1 MIGRGRVVRPC
12 RVLLGRLSVRVLR
25 VQCLLCTLLCKR
37 CADVSTTPAISEI
50 GLRSAPECGRVEE
63 EGHGTSCRNRQS
75 RTYPGARS
83 SRPFPPLPRRQTK
96 RRSGPWLLV
105 ESAAV
110 RRDPRENS
118 SCWKTEGRS
127 TTALRPCRC
136 GPVSRAGTAI
146 SNGVV
151 RKPSAGPATCAVC
164 RLCTPPASDL
174 TRYLCVCALT
184 WSRVHTRTR
193 THTPRSPGAAY
204 PTNRALHPDALP
216 QHHASDARDGDDEL
230 TRLVASAQ
238 THILSCR

>member
-110 RRDPRENS
+110 RGPRENS
-118 SCWKTEGRS
+118 NGKQTGADLNISPADDAVRSAVRGRLS
-127 TTALRPCRC
+127 RMVSYANPLPGLPLAPYVVFARPL
-136 GPVSRAGTAI
+136 P
-146 SNGVV
+146 
-151 RKPSAGPATCAVC
+151 
-164 RLCTPPASDL
+164 L
-174 TRYLCVCALT
+174 T
-184 WSRVHTRTR
+184 
-193 THTPRSPGAAY
+193 
-204 PTNRALHPDALP
+204 
-216 QHHASDARDGDDEL
+216 
-230 TRLVASAQ
+230 
-238 THILSCR
+238 

>member
-105 ESAAV
+105 KSAAGV
-110 RRDPRENS
+110 PAAARGKPEVQISAPVLRS
-118 SCWKTEGRS
+118 HTMFFFSCGAW
-127 TTALRPCRC
+127 LC
-136 GPVSRAGTAI
+136 
-146 SNGVV
+146 
-151 RKPSAGPATCAVC
+151 PSFAWS
-164 RLCTPPASDL
+164 LSLID
-174 TRYLCVCALT
+174 TR
-184 WSRVHTRTR
+184 
-193 THTPRSPGAAY
+193 
-204 PTNRALHPDALP
+204 N
-216 QHHASDARDGDDEL
+216 
-230 TRLVASAQ
+230 
-238 THILSCR
+238 

>member
-110 RRDPRENS
+110 LRGPRERKQRADLNS
-118 SCWKTEGRS
+118 SPADDAVRSAVRGRLS
-127 TTALRPCRC
+127 RM
-136 GPVSRAGTAI
+136 VSYANPLPGLPLA
-146 SNGVV
+146 
-151 RKPSAGPATCAVC
+151 PYAVC
-164 RLCTPPASDL
+164 ARPLPL
-174 TRYLCVCALT
+174 T
-184 WSRVHTRTR
+184 
-193 THTPRSPGAAY
+193 
-204 PTNRALHPDALP
+204 
-216 QHHASDARDGDDEL
+216 
-230 TRLVASAQ
+230 
-238 THILSCR
+238 